1 MDAREA
7 FDDPQ
12 IIALADA
19 AARGDRARVLE
30 LVAEG
35 ADVDARGDRGINL
48 LEWAMGSESTEGLKA
63 LLEAGANPANP
74 GLGDGTA
81 IHTATI
87 ADDPVYLETLLAHG
101 GDPDTP
107 RPDTGAPPLSEA
119 SGGDHA
125 AQFRML
131 LAAGADPNIADRMG
145 RTPLHYAAMVDTIGD
160 QVLQLLQAGAD
171 PRARDAGEHTFQRYF
186 RTPYEDRLTDEA
198 KRGRAAVRAWLR
210 DHDVPIEFD
219 GDGGT

>member
-19 AARGDRARVLE
+19 AARGDRERVRE
-30 LVAEG
+30 LVADG
-35 ADVDARGDRGINL
+35 ADANARGDRGVNL
-48 LEWAMGSESTEGLKA
+48 LEWAMGSKSTEGLEA
-63 LLEAGANPANP
+63 LLEAGADPANP

-81 IHTATI
+81 LHTAAI
-87 ADDPVYLETLLAHG
+87 ADDPVYLKILLAHG
-101 GDPDTP
+101 ADPDTR

-131 LAAGADPNIADRMG
+131 LEAGADPNIADRMG
-145 RTPLHYAAMVDTIGD
+145 RTPLHYAAMVNTIGD
-160 QVLQLLQAGAD
+160 QVLALLQAGAD
-171 PRARDAGEHTFQRYF
+171 PRARDAGGHTFQRYF
-186 RTPYEDRLTDEA
+186 RTPFEDRLTEEA
-198 KRGRAAVRAWLR
+198 KHGRAAVRAWLR
-210 DHDVPIEFD
+210 DHDIPVEFD
-219 GDGGT
+219 GDNGS